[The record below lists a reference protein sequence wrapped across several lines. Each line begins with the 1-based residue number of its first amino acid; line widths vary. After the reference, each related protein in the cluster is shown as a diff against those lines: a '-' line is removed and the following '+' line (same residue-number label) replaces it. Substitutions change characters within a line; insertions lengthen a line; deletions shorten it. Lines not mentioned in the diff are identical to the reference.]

1 MIERLI
7 GEPLQLARRGAA
19 RATALGVRTLR
30 RLNAVLDPRSP
41 AEPAELV
48 PAGTLRELE
57 RILAGERPASDGDDG
72 EPDPVT
78 EQALRERFHALLE
91 RSREPAPP
99 DDEPHPAFAR
109 IVDALS
115 PDEARIIVLLC
126 EEGPQPIV
134 AVRAAPLIGRGAQT
148 VLENVSLVGEQ
159 AGCHRPELTPAYVD
173 NLCRLGVTER
183 HDEELVGNEDYEV
196 LASRRE
202 VTEAEETI
210 HEERNQRASVDRG
223 QLRLTRLGQ
232 LLCEVCL
239 AGRSSA

>member
-1 MIERLI
+1 MIGRLI

-19 RATALGVRTLR
+19 RAAALGVRSLR

-41 AEPAELV
+41 TEPAELI
-48 PAGTLRELE
+48 PAGTLEELE
-57 RILAGERPASDGDDG
+57 RILAGERPASGDGA
-72 EPDPVT
+72 EPEPVT

-159 AGCHRPELTPAYVD
+159 AGCHRPERTPAYVD

-183 HDEELVGNEDYEV
+183 HDGELVGNEDYEV

-202 VTEAEETI
+202 VTEAEDEVQ
-210 HEERNQRASVDRG
+210 EERNQRASVDRG

-239 AGRSSA
+239 PDRDSA

>member
-1 MIERLI
+1 MIDRLI
-7 GEPLQLARRGAA
+7 GDSLDLARRGAA
-19 RATALGVRTLR
+19 RATGLWIRSLR

-41 AEPAELV
+41 AEPNALIPAE
-48 PAGTLRELE
+48 TLEELQ
-57 RILAGERPASDGDDG
+57 RLLRTDGDHDDE
-72 EPDPVT
+72 EPGPLT

-109 IVDALS
+109 IVDSLS

-126 EEGPQPIV
+126 REGPRPIV

-159 AGCHRPELTPAYVD
+159 AGCHRPERTPAYID

-202 VTEAEETI
+202 VTEAEDEI
-210 HEERNQRASVDRG
+210 QEERNQRASVDRG

-239 AGRSSA
+239 PDGTSA

>member
-30 RLNAVLDPRSP
+30 RLNTVLDPRSP
-41 AEPAELV
+41 AEPAELIPV
-48 PAGTLRELE
+48 GMLEELE
-57 RILAGERPASDGDDG
+57 RILAGQRPVSDDG
-72 EPDPVT
+72 GEPGPVT

-159 AGCHRPELTPAYVD
+159 AGCHRPERTPAYID

-202 VTEAEETI
+202 VTEAEEAI
-210 HEERNQRASVDRG
+210 AEERNQRASVDRG
-223 QLRLTRLGQ
+223 QLRLTRLGE

-239 AGRSSA
+239 PGDSSG

>member
-1 MIERLI
+1 MIERLF

-41 AEPAELV
+41 AEPDELI
-48 PAGTLRELE
+48 PAGTLEELE
-57 RILAGERPASDGDDG
+57 RIVAGERPASDDDG
-72 EPDPVT
+72 EPVT

-126 EEGPQPIV
+126 EEGPQSIV

-159 AGCHRPELTPAYVD
+159 AGCHRPERTPAYVD

-183 HDEELVGNEDYEV
+183 HDEELVGDEDYEV

-202 VTEAEETI
+202 VTEAEEAI
-210 HEERNQRASVDRG
+210 QEERNQRASVDRG

-232 LLCEVCL
+232 MLCEVCL
-239 AGRSSA
+239 PGRGSA

>member
-30 RLNAVLDPRSP
+30 RVNAVLDPRSP
-41 AEPAELV
+41 TEPAELI
-48 PAGTLRELE
+48 PAAMLEELE
-57 RILAGERPASDGDDG
+57 RILAGERPASDDDS
-72 EPDPVT
+72 EPGPVT

-99 DDEPHPAFAR
+99 DDQPHPAFAR
-109 IVDALS
+109 IVDALT
-115 PDEARIIVLLC
+115 PDEARIILLLC

-159 AGCHRPELTPAYVD
+159 AGCHLPERTPAYVD
-173 NLCRLGVTER
+173 NLCRLGVAER
-183 HDEELVGNEDYEV
+183 HDEELVGDEDYEV

-202 VTEAEETI
+202 VAEAEETI

-223 QLRLTRLGQ
+223 QLRLTRLGE

-239 AGRSSA
+239 PDPDSA